1 MGNLLLI
8 YAAVIFIIA
17 VILFTYSELKKSFDE
32 EIEIYRWIKIFSI
45 VLLVIAVMCF
55 VVSSSVAID

>member
-1 MGNLLLI
+1 MGNLLFI
-8 YAAVIFIIA
+8 YSAVIFIIA
-17 VILFTYSELKKSFDE
+17 VILFTYSELKNNNDE

-55 VVSSSVAID
+55 VVSRSVAID

>member
-1 MGNLLLI
+1 MGNLLFI
-8 YAAVIFIIA
+8 YSAVIFIIA
-17 VILFTYSELKKSFDE
+17 VILFTYSELKKSVDE

-55 VVSSSVAID
+55 VVSRSVAID

>member
-8 YAAVIFIIA
+8 YSAVIFIIS
-17 VILFTYSELKKSFDE
+17 VILFTYSELKKSVDE

-55 VVSSSVAID
+55 VVSRSVAID

>member
-8 YAAVIFIIA
+8 YSAVIFIIA

-55 VVSSSVAID
+55 VVSRSVAT

>member
-8 YAAVIFIIA
+8 YSAVIFIIA

-32 EIEIYRWIKIFSI
+32 EIEIYKKEYEDWE
-45 VLLVIAVMCF
+45 
-55 VVSSSVAID
+55 D

>member
-8 YAAVIFIIA
+8 YSAVIFIIA

-55 VVSSSVAID
+55 VVSRSVAID

>member
-8 YAAVIFIIA
+8 YSAVIFIIA
-17 VILFTYSELKKSFDE
+17 VILFTYSELKKSVDE

-55 VVSSSVAID
+55 VVSRSVAID